1 MRSDTNDIT
10 GREFRRNDVSFRA
23 AGLICAALAAAVGV
37 TGLLEATGAV
47 EMPMALE
54 PLALRL
60 PKIFPLHMAA
70 GAAALLLIVAALAL
84 RRRPALH
91 RPAGRLALVAV
102 MIGGAAALPSA
113 LSSSASTVARAGFF
127 AQGVVWLL
135 LAALGY
141 AAIRTR
147 KIALHRAAMLAM
159 AATAFG
165 AVVLRLM
172 LAALDLA
179 GARTTTGTASSPGA
193 HGFSRSR
200 RSSPPRPLESAG
212 GGPIKGASPLPR
224 RSRRADDPPFS
235 ETLPFG

>member
-1 MRSDTNDIT
+1 MELPSMRSDTNDIT

-37 TGLLEATGAV
+37 TGLLEASAV

-70 GAAALLLIVAALAL
+70 GAAALLLIVAPLPR

-91 RPAGRLALVAV
+91 RPAGGLALVAG

-127 AQGVVWLL
+127 AQGVV
-135 LAALGY
+135 
-141 AAIRTR
+141 
-147 KIALHRAAMLAM
+147 
-159 AATAFG
+159 
-165 AVVLRLM
+165 
-172 LAALDLA
+172 
-179 GARTTTGTASSPGA
+179 
-193 HGFSRSR
+193 
-200 RSSPPRPLESAG
+200 
-212 GGPIKGASPLPR
+212 
-224 RSRRADDPPFS
+224 
-235 ETLPFG
+235 